1 MKYIIKGMY
10 WNAGDDIFI
19 DIQNEDGGKW
29 KTICLNDLMK
39 NGIKENSNVSIV
51 IDVEDKE

>member
-1 MKYIIKGMY
+1 MKCVIEGMY

-19 DIQNEDGGKW
+19 DIQNEYGGKW

-39 NGIKENSNVSIV
+39 NSIKENSMVSIV
-51 IDVEDKE
+51 IDVEDY